1 MFVLVSEIKI
11 GGYTFNRVNSV
22 QVSRGT
28 NAIGARAVV
37 KVPVTAVIRAK
48 DNSVSRRT
56 ETVKAI
62 KVGDTVEIR
71 LGYGR
76 EMNLEFRGYVRRINL
91 KTPLEI
97 ECEDEFDRCRTRQ
110 VTVSGKTS
118 KLSDVLSACGLS
130 VGQAAE
136 LTLKNFVADNQTV
149 SSVLE
154 KLKTDYGL
162 NIFFGMDG
170 KVYAIRAFDLVS
182 STVKYEL
189 RKNVIKDDDLKFL
202 KASDVKC
209 KIKAVCYMAD
219 GSKVEA
225 TIGDDG
231 GMERTLYFYDV
242 ESTGELKTLAE
253 AELKKYSR
261 DGYEGT
267 IETFLLPYAEP
278 CMVAE
283 LVDPVY
289 SERDGRYHITAVET
303 TFGTG
308 GARRKVSIGIAV

>member
-11 GGYTFNRVNSV
+11 GGYTFDRVNSV
-22 QVSRGT
+22 QISRST

-48 DNSVSRRT
+48 DNSVSQRT
-56 ETVKAI
+56 ETAKAI

-97 ECEDEFDRCRTRQ
+97 ECEDEFYQCRTRQ
-110 VTVSGKTS
+110 VTVSGKSST
-118 KLSDVLSACGLS
+118 LGDVLKACGLT
-130 VGQAAE
+130 VGQAAA
-136 LTLKNFVADNQTV
+136 LTLKNFVADNLPA

-154 KLKTDYGL
+154 KLRTDYGL
-162 NIFFGMDG
+162 NIFFDMDG

-182 STVKYEL
+182 DTVRYEL
-189 RKNVIKDDDLKFL
+189 RRNVIKDDDLKFL

-209 KIKAVCYMAD
+209 KIKAVCHMAD
-219 GSKVEA
+219 GGKVETA
-225 TIGDDG
+225 IGEDG

-242 ESTGELKTLAE
+242 ESASELKTLAE

-283 LVDPVY
+283 LADPVY

-303 TFGTG
+303 TFGLS

>member
-1 MFVLVSEIKI
+1 MFVLVSEIKL
-11 GGYTFNRVNSV
+11 GGYTFDQVNSV
-22 QVSRGT
+22 QVSRST
-28 NAIGARAVV
+28 SAIGAKAVV
-37 KVPVTAVIRAK
+37 KVPVTAVIKAS
-48 DNSVSRRT
+48 DGSVSART
-56 ETVKAI
+56 ETAKAV
-62 KVGDTVEIR
+62 KVGDQVEIR
-71 LGYGR
+71 LGYGK
-76 EMNLEFRGYVRRINL
+76 ELNLEFRGYVRRINL

-97 ECEDEFDRCRTRQ
+97 ECEDEFYRCRTRQ
-110 VTVSGKTS
+110 ATVSGKTS

-136 LTLKNFVADNQTV
+136 LTLKNFVADNRTV

-162 NIFFGMDG
+162 DIFFDMDG

-182 STVKYEL
+182 DTVKYEL

-209 KIKAVCYMAD
+209 KIKAVCYMVD
-219 GSKVEA
+219 GSKMEA
-225 TIGDDG
+225 AIGEDG
-231 GMERTLYFYDV
+231 GMEKTLCFYDV
-242 ESTGELKTLAE
+242 ESTGELKALAE
-253 AELKKYSR
+253 AELKKYSK

-278 CMVAE
+278 CMVAD
-283 LVDPVY
+283 LSDPVY
-289 SERDGRYHITAVET
+289 PERDGRYHITAVET